1 MTGRGMHGGGKRFMT
16 DRVLRVA
23 NERSPGTPVCHPN
36 DVHRPKALREPHDST
51 GAKARN
57 NSSLFGTTE
66 VVPLL
71 QNSHCSASPDIAPSC
86 RTEIRSISRPRS
98 NEAEY
103 IELHATSAFSF
114 LAGGALPERLME
126 RARELEMPAMAI
138 ADRNGVYGAARFHTA
153 AQGCGT
159 KAHIGAEIAVSSF
172 GNRLTPPGW
181 LPHQFPNAPARVV
194 LLCASQA
201 GYQNLCQ
208 LITRFKMRETTKA
221 EGAATIEDMEE
232 FAGGLICLTGGE
244 EGPLAAALANGG
256 ESQARKIVDQ
266 LAAIYGRGNVYIE
279 LQRHQERAEECR
291 NQALLS
297 LAASMGLPVIATNG
311 VCYAVE
317 KDRELLDVFTAI
329 CHHTTLD
336 KAGRLLSVNAARH
349 VRTASEMAALFDD
362 IPEAIANTRIVSGRL
377 EFSLANLGY
386 EFPHYPMP
394 EGETMDSFLAKRVE
408 EGVRKR
414 YGSPA
419 KRHLLDKARA
429 QVKHEL
435 ALIAKLGFA
444 GYFLIVWDI
453 IRYCQWRGF
462 LVQGRGSAA
471 NSAVC
476 YALEITAVD
485 PVGMELLFER
495 FLSENRGEWP
505 DIDLDLASGDE
516 REQVIQ
522 YVYERYGALGSA
534 MTANVITYRGR
545 SAAREVGKALGFEDE
560 QSARLSGLMGHW
572 EWRGPNDTMEK
583 HFANAGFDVRHP
595 RIAHY
600 LDLCLRMKD
609 LPRHLGQHSGGMV
622 ICAGLLN
629 RVVPIERASMP
640 GRTVIQW
647 DKEDCADMGLIKVD
661 LLGLGMLAAVKE
673 TIELIPKHYGK
684 QVDLATLPE
693 DPAVYETLRKAD
705 TVGMFQVESRAQM
718 ASIPHNAPA
727 RFYDLVVQV
736 AIIRPGPIVG
746 KMMHPYMRRRQGKEE
761 VTYPH
766 PSLELVLKRTM
777 GVPLFQEQLLRMAM
791 TVASFS
797 GAEAEE
803 LRRAVG
809 MRRSMQRMKD
819 LEGRLR
825 SGMTRN
831 GIGVEAQDNIVQA
844 ISSFAM
850 YGFPESHAASFALIA
865 YASAYLKVHYLA
877 AFTCGLLNN
886 QPMGFYSPAVLVK
899 DAQRHGLRVKP
910 IDVQRSEWLCTL
922 EKETDGS
929 ISLRLGMN
937 YAKGLR
943 QSSAEALVAARSEG
957 RLASVDDLARRV
969 PALNRKE
976 LVALAQIGALNSLG
990 EVEHRRDA
998 LWQVE
1003 WAGRPAGPLLR
1014 GAEEQVSQSAGQ
1026 RVSECGSCYPWSQN
1040 RDRGHP
1046 RLKDVPQGLRPQCS
1060 CGFHG
1065 TGPRGCPAVPLQ
1077 NKAYATSSSP
1087 LRQMTAEER
1096 LAADFAGTGLT
1107 TGPHPMAY
1115 VRTELRAEGIRTARD
1130 LETCRSGG
1138 WAAIAGCVIAR
1149 QRPGT
1154 AKGFVFLSVEDETGI
1169 ANVILTPDVFER
1181 DRLVVTRNR
1190 FLRIEGPV
1198 QNQEGVIHVKAQR
1211 IVPLEVTSAEVRSR
1225 DFR

>member
-1 MTGRGMHGGGKRFMT
+1 MT
-16 DRVLRVA
+16 DGGMRVP
-23 NERSPGTPVCHPN
+23 NDRSPGTPVCHPN
-36 DVHRPKALREPHDST
+36 DEHRPAVAAEPARVRALAQSR
-51 GAKARN
+51 
-57 NSSLFGTTE
+57 
-66 VVPLL
+66 
-71 QNSHCSASPDIAPSC
+71 ASES
-86 RTEIRSISRPRS
+86 
-98 NEAEY
+98 EY

-114 LAGGALPERLME
+114 LAGGSLPEKLME
-126 RARELEMPAMAI
+126 RAKELEMPAMAL
-138 ADRNGVYGAARFHTA
+138 ADRNGMYGAARFHTA
-153 AQGCGT
+153 AQGCVT
-159 KAHIGAEIAVSSF
+159 TAHIGAEIAVASL
-172 GNRLTPPGW
+172 GNRMTPPAW
-181 LPHQFPNAPARVV
+181 LPHQFPAEPARVV
-194 LLCASQA
+194 LLCASQT

-221 EGAATIEDMEE
+221 EGAATAEDLEE
-232 FAGGLICLTGGE
+232 FAGGLICLTGGD
-244 EGPLAAALANGG
+244 EGPLAAALARGG
-256 ESQARKIVDQ
+256 AREAQAIAER
-266 LAAIYGRGNVYIE
+266 LASIYGRGNLYIE
-279 LQRHQERAEECR
+279 LQRHQEREEECR
-291 NQALLS
+291 NQALLRMASS
-297 LAASMGLPVIATNG
+297 LGLPVIATNG
-311 VCYAVE
+311 VRYAAE
-317 KDRELLDVFTAI
+317 KDRELLDVFTSI
-329 CHHTTLD
+329 RHHTSLD
-336 KAGRLLSVNAARH
+336 KAGRLLSTNAARYL
-349 VRTASEMAALFDD
+349 RTAREMTALFSD
-362 IPEAIANTRIVSGRL
+362 IPEAIANTRIVSDRL
-377 EFSLANLGY
+377 EFTLANLGY

-394 EGETMDSFLAKRVE
+394 EGETMDSFLEKRVE

-419 KRHLLDKARA
+419 KRHLLAKARA

-453 IRYCQWRGF
+453 IRYCQRRGF

-545 SAAREVGKALGFEDE
+545 SAAREVGKALGFEEE

-572 EWRGPNDTMEK
+572 EWRGPNDTLEK
-583 HFANAGFDVRHP
+583 HFAQAGFDVRHP

-609 LPRHLGQHSGGMV
+609 MPRHLGQHSGGMV
-622 ICAGLLN
+622 ICAGMLN

-640 GRTVIQW
+640 GRTVVQW
-647 DKEDCADMGLIKVD
+647 DKEDCADLGLIKVD
-661 LLGLGMLAAVKE
+661 LLGLGMMAAIKE
-673 TIELIPKHYGK
+673 SIELIPRHYGK
-684 QVDLATLPE
+684 QVDIAALPE
-693 DPAVYETLRKAD
+693 DAQVYETLRKAD

-718 ASIPHNAPA
+718 ASIPHNAPTK
-727 RFYDLVVQV
+727 FYDLVVQV

-766 PSLELVLKRTM
+766 PSLEPVLKRTL

-825 SGMTRN
+825 SGMAHN
-831 GIGVEAQDNIVQA
+831 GIGPEAQDNIVQA

-865 YASAYLKVHYLA
+865 YASAYLKVHFLA
-877 AFTCGLLNN
+877 AFTCGLMNN

-899 DAQRHGLRVKP
+899 DAQRHGLRVRP
-910 IDVQRSEWLCTL
+910 IDVQRSAWLCTL
-922 EKETDGS
+922 EDEADES
-929 ISLRLGMN
+929 ISLRMGMN

-943 QSSAEALVAARSEG
+943 QTSSEALVAARTEG
-957 RLASVDDLARRV
+957 GFASVGELALRV
-969 PALNRKE
+969 PMLNRKE

-1014 GAEEQVSQSAGQ
+1014 ASETARAAQTARGTAQAASGDAGK
-1026 RVSECGSCYPWSQN
+1026 P
-1040 RDRGHP
+1040 
-1046 RLKDVPQGLRPQCS
+1046 LK
-1060 CGFHG
+1060 
-1065 TGPRGCPAVPLQ
+1065 
-1077 NKAYATSSSP
+1077 
-1087 LRQMTAEER
+1087 QMTAEER

-1115 VRTELRAEGIRTARD
+1115 ARAALQVEGIRTAKE
-1130 LETCRSGG
+1130 LEQCRSGA
-1138 WAAIAGCVIAR
+1138 WVTIAGCVIAR

-1181 DRLVVTRNR
+1181 DRLVVTRSR

-1211 IVPLEVTSAEVRSR
+1211 MAPLEVTSADVKSR
-1225 DFR
+1225 DFH

>member
-1 MTGRGMHGGGKRFMT
+1 MRGSWRHFTTEGSKQIPNT
-16 DRVLRVA
+16 
-23 NERSPGTPVCHPN
+23 RSPGTPVCHPN
-36 DVHRPKALREPHDST
+36 DEYRAATPLESVHVH
-51 GAKARN
+51 N
-57 NSSLFGTTE
+57 
-66 VVPLL
+66 
-71 QNSHCSASPDIAPSC
+71 Q
-86 RTEIRSISRPRS
+86 PRS
-98 NEAEY
+98 SVTTSHNEY
-103 IELHATSAFSF
+103 IELHAASAFSF
-114 LAGGALPERLME
+114 LAGASQPERLIQ
-126 RARELEMPAMAI
+126 RAVELEMPAIAL
-138 ADRNGVYGAARFHTA
+138 ADRNGVYGSARFHTA
-153 AQGCGT
+153 AQPCQV
-159 KAHIGAEIAVSSF
+159 KAHLGAEIAVSSF
-172 GNRLTPPGW
+172 GNRITPPAW
-181 LPHQFPNAPARVV
+181 LPHHFPTEPARVV
-194 LLCASQA
+194 LLCTSQV

-208 LITRFKMRETTKA
+208 LITRFKMRESTKA
-221 EGAATIEDMEE
+221 EGAATLEDLEE
-232 FAGGLICLTGGE
+232 FSSGLICLTGGE
-244 EGPLAAALANGG
+244 EGPLAAALARGG
-256 ESQARKIVDQ
+256 ENEARKIVDR
-266 LAAIYGRGNVYIE
+266 LGTIYGRGNLYLE
-279 LQRHQERAEECR
+279 LQRHQEREEECR
-291 NQALLS
+291 NQSLLRIAES
-297 LAASMGLPVIATNG
+297 LSLPVIATNG
-311 VCYAVE
+311 VRYADV
-317 KDRELLDVFTAI
+317 KDRELADVFTAI
-329 CHHTTLD
+329 RHRTTLD
-336 KAGRLLSVNAARH
+336 KAGRLLAHNAMRH
-349 VRTASEMAALFDD
+349 LRTAREMGTLFRE
-362 IPEAIANTRIVSGRL
+362 IPEAIANTRIVSDRL
-377 EFSLANLGY
+377 EFTLANLCY

-414 YGSPA
+414 YGSPM
-419 KRHLLDKARA
+419 KRHLLGKARA

-453 IRYCQWRGF
+453 IRYCQWREF

-522 YVYERYGALGSA
+522 YVYERYGALGAA
-534 MTANVITYRGR
+534 MTANVISYRGR
-545 SAAREVGKALGFEDE
+545 SAAREVGKVLGFEEE
-560 QSARLSGLMGHW
+560 QAARLSSLMGHW
-572 EWRGPNDTMEK
+572 EWRGENDTMEK
-583 HFANAGFDVRHP
+583 HFAQAGFDVRHP
-595 RIAHY
+595 RIRHY
-600 LDLCLRMKD
+600 LDLCLRLQD

-661 LLGLGMLAAVKE
+661 LLGLGMLAAVKDA
-673 TIELIPKHYGK
+673 IELIPQHYGK
-684 QVDLATLPE
+684 QVDIAMLPE
-693 DPAVYETLRKAD
+693 DPVVYETLRKAD

-718 ASIPHNAPA
+718 ASIPHNAPV

-766 PSLELVLKRTM
+766 PLLEPVLKRTL

-825 SGMTRN
+825 TGMTRN
-831 GIGVEAQDNIVQA
+831 GIGTEAQENIVQG

-899 DAQRHGLRVKP
+899 DAQRHRLRVRP
-910 IDVQRSEWLCTL
+910 IDVQLSVWLCTL
-922 EKETDGS
+922 ERETDGS

-943 QSSAEALVAARSEG
+943 KSSAEALVAARVAG
-957 RLASVDDLARRV
+957 AFVSVDDLALRV
-969 PALNRKE
+969 PELNRKE
-976 LVALAQIGALNSLG
+976 LVALAQIGSLNALG

-1003 WAGRPAGPLLR
+1003 WAGRPVGPLLR
-1014 GAEEQVSQSAGQ
+1014 GTETANGNGRSGANAEGDKATA
-1026 RVSECGSCYPWSQN
+1026 
-1040 RDRGHP
+1040 RGAAAMP
-1046 RLKDVPQGLRPQCS
+1046 LK
-1060 CGFHG
+1060 
-1065 TGPRGCPAVPLQ
+1065 
-1077 NKAYATSSSP
+1077 
-1087 LRQMTAEER
+1087 QMTTEER
-1096 LAADFAGTGLT
+1096 LAADFTGTGLT

-1115 VRTELRAEGIRTARD
+1115 HRSAMRAEGI
-1130 LETCRSGG
+1130 LS
-1138 WAAIAGCVIAR
+1138 AAELAECTNGKYVRASGCVIAR

-1154 AKGFVFLSVEDETGI
+1154 AKGFVFLSMEDETGI
-1169 ANVILTPDVFER
+1169 ANVILTPDIFER
-1181 DRLVVTRNR
+1181 DRLIVTRSR

-1211 IVPLEVTSAEVRSR
+1211 IMPLELTRIEVRSR